1 MKTKL
6 FYGLLT
12 GLLCLFFVSCATMS
26 GDKKDSQKF
35 SYAYKTVEVSEN
47 LDYLSTKIKYPQF
60 NDFPELNKRIENT
73 ILSNWKNFKSYSKTE
88 WNDIAALNNR
98 GTSKLPSFEYL
109 VNFEVTGNKD
119 IISVL
124 LNTYIFNGGA
134 HGNTTLSTLNY
145 DVASKKYINIQ
156 QASGLTY
163 NDISSVCRNQLYNK
177 LIDDNK
183 NELPPAEK
191 DAMREMI
198 NTGAFPQAGNFEL
211 FTVDGSK
218 VFAWFEP
225 YSVAPY
231 SYGVQKVQVK

>member
-6 FYGLLT
+6 SYGLLT
-12 GLLCLFFVSCATMS
+12 GLLCLFFVSCATMP
-26 GDKKDSQKF
+26 GGKTDSQKI
-35 SYAYKTVEVSEN
+35 SYTYKTVEVSEN

-60 NDFPELNKRIENT
+60 NDFADLNKRIENT
-73 ILSNWKNFKSYSKTE
+73 ILSNWNNFKSYSKTE

-98 GTSKLPSFEYL
+98 GTSKLPAFEYL
-109 VNFEVTGNKD
+109 VNFEVTGNKE

-134 HGNTTLSTLNY
+134 HGNTSLTTLNY

-163 NDISSVCRNQLYNK
+163 NEISSVCRNQLYKK

-183 NELPPAEK
+183 NALPPAEK
-191 DAMREMI
+191 DAIREMI

-211 FTVDGSK
+211 FTVDASK
-218 VFAWFEP
+218 VYAWFEP

-231 SYGVQKVQVK
+231 SYGVQKVLIK

>member
-6 FYGLLT
+6 FNGLLA
-12 GLLCLFFVSCATMS
+12 GLLCLFFVSCATMP
-26 GDKKDSQKF
+26 GGKKDSQKF
-35 SYAYKTVEVSEN
+35 SYTYKTVEVSEN

-124 LNTYIFNGGA
+124 LNTYVFNGGA

-145 DVASKKYINIQ
+145 DVASKKYIHIQ

-163 NDISSVCRNQLYNK
+163 NEISSVCRNQLYK
-177 LIDDNK
+177 RLIDDNK
-183 NELPPAEK
+183 NGLPPAEK
-191 DAMREMI
+191 DSMREMI

-218 VFAWFEP
+218 VYAWFEP